1 MADAG
6 TQPTDLHRSRLFFG
20 ICLAL
25 IPTGASFA
33 LMSNV
38 VSQLKI
44 EFILSNAQ
52 VALIVGAS
60 VWGMAIS
67 LIGVGPFIEFL
78 GLKNGARLAFLGHL
92 LGITLFIAGATKRG
106 DPAAFGMLMAGA
118 VLLAM
123 GNGMIEV
130 TGNPLVASLYAD
142 DKTKRLNWFHAFF
155 PIGLIAGG
163 IAGYLLDG
171 TSYSRWTYQLGLIYI
186 PILVYGV
193 MVLPQKF
200 PKTEN
205 AEAGVG
211 LGEMLKVVLSTPLM
225 WLMLA
230 MMAITTSLELGPM
243 RWIPSVLTAGGI
255 PGILVFVWISGC
267 MMVLRFMS
275 GHAVK
280 KLSPPGMLLMGAMLV
295 GTGLFLL
302 SFATG
307 KWTAFAAAT
316 VFAFG
321 VAFFFPTMVGTVS
334 ERMPRTGS
342 LGIVLTAGIGL
353 GMSGLVMQPFM
364 GKLAD
369 KYLAE
374 SLPAQTTEFLQRA
387 SAKLGEYEARGKSGD
402 AATLGYHVEDIT
414 LAKKDVDAAIAS
426 GSANNNETATAL
438 RAIIGTALQ
447 NEPIVGEA
455 SAILQPAE
463 NAGGQRSFRYVA
475 PLALILIVVF
485 GAMYINDKRRGGYR
499 AVKLQKAAA
508 LLLALA
514 LPVIGN
520 AQQRGAPPVQ
530 KTAATST
537 MRAAPKAPNG
547 RMRVLFI
554 GDNGHH
560 NPTARA
566 KSLLPYL
573 ANDGIDLYYTD
584 NLDDL
589 NTLELKRYDALMLY
603 TNYLTISDAQ
613 VAAMLGFVGNGGGLV
628 VLHCASAS
636 FQNSE
641 EYLKLIG
648 ASFKSHGTGVF
659 SAVRLVPDHPIL
671 KGVPTWEN
679 WEETYVHTKHNPIDR
694 TVLEV
699 RRENGHDEPWTWV
712 RTYGKGR
719 VFYTAWGHD
728 QRTWL
733 QPGFQK
739 MVENATRW
747 TVGDWAM
754 NWTWKGPITA
764 MMDLTVPLPTYKQ
777 TLPDGRPAPWNTQ
790 GDSGITK
797 AQKALSTRESLEM
810 MTLRPGFSVKP
821 FAEEPLVGN
830 IIDFTWD
837 ARGRM
842 WAVETNDYPSN
853 FAPETGPDAF
863 VGTDRVLILEDTNG
877 DGIADRTKVFADK
890 LNLATT
896 LALVKGGVVVGQA
909 PLMLFLGDTNGDDKA
924 DTRKVLFDGFSRS
937 DTHGSISN
945 LRYGFDNQIW
955 GSNGYNGFRDTV
967 GKRVY
972 SRTGINSFG
981 SGYFRFPADGSQ
993 LEYLVRTSNNTWG
1006 IGLTE
1011 DNFLFGSTANSVPS
1025 VFSPVPADYYRNV
1038 GLREPTSGVGA
1049 FRIMD
1054 RIDIFPNRDILQ
1066 VDQFGNYTAGAGKE
1080 IYTARSFPR
1089 EYWNR
1094 TSFVA
1099 EPTGHVIGMF
1109 DISDNGS
1116 SFREKNR
1123 WSFMASRDAWAA
1135 PVQMKVGPDGALW
1148 VSDFYTLVA
1157 QHNPTPDTSVYK
1169 AHGNVQACCKTGR
1182 GAAYDTPNR
1191 DRLHGRIY
1199 RIVYDSARATP
1210 PMRLD
1215 NATPAQLVTAL
1226 KNDNMFWRLMA
1237 QRLLVD
1243 RGNKDVVPELIKLAG
1258 DQTVDELGL
1267 NVGALH
1273 ALWTLDG
1280 LGASKSGD
1288 GLAVVRKAL
1297 YHPSASI
1304 RRAALQILPRND
1316 QLLADITAAGILP
1329 DRTSPWPVEYTV
1341 ASSLLEDSDG
1351 HVRLEALLALSELPA
1366 NPKIAAAAADMLFVP
1381 DNARDQWMPDAIAIV
1396 GAKQG
1401 VDFLNGVLQRRVP
1414 TDTAAMLGVSR
1425 SVNLLA
1431 SSRAAAADPALVQ
1444 VVLDA
1449 PKYTPAIA
1457 RSLLQ
1462 GIAVNWPD
1470 EKAPA
1475 LSDDQRSAL
1484 RAAAKLIMDA
1494 NPAPAP
1500 ATGRGGNAGG
1510 GGQAQGGPNQP
1521 FATIF
1526 AQLGTKWGSPTL
1538 FTQ

>member
-1 MADAG
+1 MAAAG
-6 TQPTDLHRSRLFFG
+6 SSPTDLHRSRLFFG

-52 VALIVGAS
+52 VGLITGAS

-67 LIGVGPFIEFL
+67 LLVLGPMLEGF
-78 GLKNGARLAFLGHL
+78 GLKNGARLAFVGHL
-92 LGITLFIAGATKRG
+92 LGVTLFIAGAAVRG
-106 DPAAFGMLMAGA
+106 SPSAFWVLLAGA
-118 VLLAM
+118 VMLAM
-123 GNGMIEV
+123 GNGMMEV
-130 TGNPLVASLYAD
+130 TGNPLVAALYPD
-142 DKTKRLNWFHAFF
+142 EKTKRLNWFHAFF
-155 PIGLIAGG
+155 PIGLVAGG
-163 IAGYLLDG
+163 LVGYLLATYG
-171 TSYSRWTYQLGLIYI
+171 GSYARWPYQLAVVYI
-186 PILVYGV
+186 PILIYGF
-193 MVLPQKF
+193 MVLPQQF

-205 AEAGVG
+205 AAAGLPYGVMWK
-211 LGEMLKVVLSTPLM
+211 EVLTTPLM
-225 WLMLA
+225 WVMLV
-230 MMAITTSLELGPM
+230 MMSIAISLELGSM
-243 RWIPSVLTAGGI
+243 RWIPSVLTSGGI
-255 PGILVFVWISGC
+255 PGILVFVWISSC
-267 MMVLRFMS
+267 MMVLRFLS
-275 GHAVK
+275 GHAIA
-280 KLSPPGMLLMGAMLV
+280 KLSPPGMLTIGGACIA
-295 GTGLFLL
+295 TGLFLI
-302 SFATG
+302 SFVAST
-307 KWTAFAAAT
+307 AAAFGAAT
-316 VFAFG
+316 LFAFG
-321 VAFFFPTMVGTVS
+321 IAFFFPTIVGIVS

-342 LGIVLTAGIGL
+342 LGIVLTAGFGL
-353 GMSGLVMQPFM
+353 GASGLIMQPFM
-364 GKLAD
+364 GSLAD
-369 KYLAE
+369 KYIVEA
-374 SLPAQTTEFLQRA
+374 LPAQTSEFLQRA
-387 SAKLGEYEARGKSGD
+387 SAKLGEYETRAQGAD
-402 AATLGYHVEDIT
+402 AATLGYRVEDIT
-414 LAKKDVDAAIAS
+414 LAKKDVDVAIAT
-426 GSANNNETATAL
+426 GSVNNNETAMAL
-438 RAIIGTALQ
+438 RAIINTALQ
-447 NEPIVGEA
+447 NEPIIGEA
-455 SAILQPAE
+455 GAILQPVE
-463 NAGGQRSFRYVA
+463 LAGGQKSFRYVA
-475 PLALILIVVF
+475 PLALILVLVF
-485 GAMYINDKRRGGYR
+485 GVMFINDKRRGGYR

-508 LLLALA
+508 LLFALA
-514 LPVIGN
+514 LPTLGH
-520 AQQRGAPPVQ
+520 AQQRGSTAPQRPGASAPQ
-530 KTAATST
+530 ARTA
-537 MRAAPKAPNG
+537 RL
-547 RMRVLFI
+547 RVLFI

-560 NPTARA
+560 QPTARA

-573 ANDGIDLYYTD
+573 AKDGIDLYYTD
-584 NLDDL
+584 NLNDL
-589 NTLELKRYDALMLY
+589 NPVELKRYDGLMLY

-613 VAAMLGFVGNGGGLV
+613 NAALMSFVGNGGGLV

-659 SAVRLVPDHPIL
+659 SAVRTMPEHPIL
-671 KGVPTWEN
+671 NGIPTWEN
-679 WEETYVHTKHNPIDR
+679 WEETYVHTKHNPVDR

-699 RRENGHDEPWTWV
+699 RRDNGHDEPWTWV

-747 TVGDWAM
+747 TIGDWAM
-754 NWTWKGPITA
+754 SWTWKGPLTA
-764 MMDLTVPLPTYKQ
+764 TMDLTVPLPTYKQ
-777 TLPDGRPAPWNTQ
+777 TLPDGRPAPWNTP

-821 FAEEPLVGN
+821 FAMEPLIGN

-842 WAVETNDYPSN
+842 WAVETNDYPSS
-853 FAPETGPDAF
+853 FAPDTGANAY
-863 VGTDRVLILEDTNG
+863 VGTDRILIIEDTDG
-877 DGIADRTKVFADK
+877 DGIADRTKVYAEK
-890 LNLATT
+890 LNLATS
-896 LALVKGGVVVGQA
+896 LALVKGGVIVGQA
-909 PLMLFLGDTNGDDKA
+909 PLMLFLGDTNGDEKA
-924 DTRKVLFDGFSRS
+924 DTRKVLFDGWSRS

-967 GKRVY
+967 GKRIYV
-972 SRTGINSFG
+972 RGGINSFG
-981 SGYFRFPADGSQ
+981 SGYYRFPTDGSE

-1025 VFSPVPADYYRNV
+1025 VFSPVPIDYYRNAAM
-1038 GLREPTSGVGA
+1038 REPTAGVGA
-1049 FRIMD
+1049 FRISD
-1054 RIDIFPNRDILQ
+1054 RIDIFPVTDILQ

-1089 EYWNR
+1089 DYWNR

-1109 DISDNGS
+1109 DIIDNGS

-1157 QHNPTPDTSVYK
+1157 QHNPTPDSNVYK
-1169 AHGNVQACCKTGR
+1169 AKGGVQSCCRTGR

-1191 DRLHGRIY
+1191 DKLHGRIY
-1199 RIVYDSARATP
+1199 RIVYDSARPTP
-1210 PMRLD
+1210 PVRLD
-1215 NATPAQLVTAL
+1215 NATPAQLVAAL
-1226 KNDNMFWRLMA
+1226 RNENMFWRLMA

-1243 RGNKDVVPELIKLAG
+1243 RGNRDVVPDLIKLAS

-1267 NVGALH
+1267 NAAALH
-1273 ALWTLDG
+1273 ALWTMDG
-1280 LGASKSGD
+1280 LGAAKSGE

-1297 YHPSASI
+1297 YHPAASI
-1304 RRAALQILPRND
+1304 RRAALQILPRNG
-1316 QLLADITAAGILP
+1316 QLVTDVMAAGILP
-1329 DRTSPWPVEYTV
+1329 DRTSPWPVDYTV
-1341 ASSLLEDSDG
+1341 ASSLLQDSDA

-1366 NPKIAAAAADMLFVP
+1366 NPKVAAAAADMLFVP

-1396 GAKQG
+1396 GSKQG
-1401 VDFLNGVLQRRVP
+1401 VDFLNGVLQRRLP
-1414 TDTAAMLGVSR
+1414 TDTASVAGVAR
-1425 SVNLLA
+1425 AVNLTA
-1431 SSRAAAADPALVQ
+1431 TSRAAASDVALVQ
-1444 VVLDA
+1444 VVMSAGQLN
-1449 PKYTPAIA
+1449 PAIA
-1457 RSLLQ
+1457 RGLLQ
-1462 GIAVNWPD
+1462 GISVGWPD

-1475 LSDDQRSAL
+1475 LTDEQRSAL
-1484 RAAAKLIMDA
+1484 RAVAKTIMDA

-1500 ATGRGGNAGG
+1500 GAGGRGG
-1510 GGQAQGGPNQP
+1510 GGQPPTTGPNQP
-1521 FATIF
+1521 FAAIF

-1538 FTQ
+1538 FTQQ